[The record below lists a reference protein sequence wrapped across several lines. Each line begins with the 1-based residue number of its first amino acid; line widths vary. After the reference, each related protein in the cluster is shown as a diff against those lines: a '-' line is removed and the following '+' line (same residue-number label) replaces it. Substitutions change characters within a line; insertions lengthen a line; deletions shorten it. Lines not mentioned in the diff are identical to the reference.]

1 MKARRRFIME
11 RLSHQ
16 LIITPVAEGLQ
27 FGESRDAEEHVSCY
41 RAPQLFI
48 IGKAVDLVQGYS
60 YGKYSDGYTGYYWER

>member
-1 MKARRRFIME
+1 MK
-11 RLSHQ
+11 RLSRQ
-16 LIITPVAEGLQ
+16 LITTPVAEGLQ
-27 FGESRDAEEHVSCY
+27 PSESHDAAEHVSCY

>member
-1 MKARRRFIME
+1 MK

-16 LIITPVAEGLQ
+16 LISTPVAERLRSS
-27 FGESRDAEEHVSCY
+27 ESHDTEEHVSCY